1 MDDEEFQKSYDE
13 LKQCLAQMI
22 DLLRETGEDRWVRWF
37 ERAQAGLLAFD
48 RYSFGAILSAYG
60 GMGSFND
67 LILDEPL
74 RTLRSRCW
82 RLAHDM
88 SHGLSRQQNDR

>member
-1 MDDEEFQKSYDE
+1 MDDEEFEDRYEE
-13 LKQCLAQMI
+13 LKCCLARMI
-22 DLLRETGEDRWVRWF
+22 ELLREAGQDGWARWF

-48 RYSFGAILSAYG
+48 RYSFGKILGAYG

-74 RTLRSRCW
+74 RTLSSRCW
-82 RLAHDM
+82 TLAHD
-88 SHGLSRQQNDR
+88 LSRSLSR